1 MQRTG
6 VAGTPLI
13 DLMLDFLYGSW
24 CNLSEIHKPLLY
36 RQVIDELVR
45 ACKEGQGQLAAER
58 ARKGIWNSNAT
69 ADYISDQ
76 HAINLLLKRLSAADR
91 EILAGMLAD
100 QVVTGVFEALKV
112 LEQFEIEPFQDGYEG
127 SPFNDFIG
135 RLSDWEWPEF

>member
-1 MQRTG
+1 
-6 VAGTPLI
+6 
-13 DLMLDFLYGSW
+13 
-24 CNLSEIHKPLLY
+24 LSEIHKPRLY

-45 ACKEGQGQLAAER
+45 ACKEDQGQLGSVRVRE
-58 ARKGIWNSNAT
+58 GIWNPNAR

-76 HAINLLLKRLSAADR
+76 HAINLLLKRMSAADR

-135 RLSDWEWPEF
+135 RLFDWEWPEV